1 MNIGCVGEIVPLV
14 ANSRLSV
21 PGELLLELKA
31 HHSAITDLSYSHKG
45 DRLLSASQKEGVV
58 RLWSWS
64 VVPSY
69 PRLMANRKTSH
80 ILIQLSNPRRS
91 ESAPARRRAPAASR
105 ISCDVA
111 CWTAQDE
118 TIVTSQS
125 ELEKQSGSAIVPGS
139 QFICVW
145 DSRSGNCLVAIS
157 GAHSMQC
164 PVLVPH
170 PSESDIF
177 CSAGADGR
185 VKIWNVTIG
194 ECVFQHKNTLEF
206 GPIDARDK
214 GKPSGY
220 LDGSFSPDGALLVL
234 TDDSG
239 RVSIFD
245 SVGQK
250 DETDGKNLP
259 WMKEQYFSNDYYDL
273 LYDQN
278 GYCVERGSEQPPH
291 LAPRGVRCSNAG
303 TPWAAFVNDL
313 LRGNTGPLPSSEVEA
328 RCKRQYCR
336 QIAAEMSETEMP
348 VHGNVIARLDPETTV
363 MLGEDTI
370 GGKLIVGPPSAASDA
385 EARPRSPRRMSD
397 NYRWRDYTDILRE
410 EASSNRHDDDSEM
423 ADTDDEEFEYNETA
437 GRRLHESSDSDDDD
451 DDMENSLVMPDSPA
465 AGGRR
470 RRFIEDDDSDSE
482 GGLEEYMSTN
492 NEPSGP
498 FIRDYDSHFFRVPDA
513 RSASISRSWVRR
525 LESNSS
531 YGGRKS
537 YTPQVGDSIV
547 YIPRVHKDTILQFP
561 SLTAPWR
568 NWPDGAEWPFVQCLI
583 RNIRYRFPFTAYS
596 GRGST

>member
-1 MNIGCVGEIVPLV
+1 MRI
-14 ANSRLSV
+14 
-21 PGELLLELKA
+21 
-31 HHSAITDLSYSHKG
+31 
-45 DRLLSASQKEGVV
+45 
-58 RLWSWS
+58 WSWS
-64 VVPSY
+64 VDPSY

-91 ESAPARRRAPAASR
+91 EVTPTRRRTPAASR

-111 CWTAQDE
+111 CWTAEDQ
-118 TIVTSQS
+118 TIITSQS

-139 QFICVW
+139 QFICLW
-145 DSRSGNCLVAIS
+145 DSSSGNCLVAIS

-170 PSESDIF
+170 PFETDIL

-185 VKIWNVTIG
+185 VKVWNVTSG
-194 ECVFQHKNTLEF
+194 ECIFEHKNTLEF

-220 LDGSFSPDGALLVL
+220 LDGSFSPDGTLLVL

-245 SVGQK
+245 CVGQK
-250 DETDGKNLP
+250 DETDCKNLP

-303 TPWAAFVNDL
+303 TPWADFVNQM
-313 LRGNTGPLPSSEVEA
+313 LRGNTGPVPSPEVEA
-328 RCKRQYCR
+328 RYDRQYWR
-336 QIAAEMSETEMP
+336 KVAAIMSDMQMA

-363 MLGEDTI
+363 LVGEDTV
-370 GGKLIVGPPSAASDA
+370 GGKLIVGHSHVVPEA
-385 EARPRSPRRMSD
+385 EVTPRSPRRMSD
-397 NYRWRDYTDILRE
+397 NYRWRDYADILRE
-410 EASSNRHDDDSEM
+410 EASSTRHDDDTEM
-423 ADTDDEEFEYNETA
+423 ADTDDEEFEFNEAA
-437 GRRLHESSDSDDDD
+437 GRRMQDTSDSDDDD
-451 DDMENSLVMPDSPA
+451 EMEDSFALPDSPA
-465 AGGRR
+465 ASGRQRR
-470 RRFIEDDDSDSE
+470 RTFIDDDSDSE

-498 FIRDYDSHFFRVPDA
+498 FIRDYDSHFFRVPDS

-537 YTPQVGDSIV
+537 YTPQVDDSII

-568 NWPDGAEWPFVQCLI
+568 NWPDEAEWPIVKCLI